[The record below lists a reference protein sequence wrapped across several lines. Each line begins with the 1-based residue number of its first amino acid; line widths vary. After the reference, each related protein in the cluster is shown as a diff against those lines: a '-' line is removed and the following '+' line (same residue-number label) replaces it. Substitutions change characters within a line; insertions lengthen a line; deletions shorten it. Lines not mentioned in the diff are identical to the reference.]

1 MTHLVQHT
9 AAGEGLELTA
19 PDAVVTI
26 KIDAGHTDD
35 QYELFEV
42 DAPRGP
48 ATPLHRT
55 GWPKAYYV
63 LNGRMIVQVE
73 DEAFDLG
80 PGSSITIPPGAL
92 HTETVLSPST
102 KYLALGLTG
111 AMGRFFADLDASV
124 PHGRRI
130 QEIAPLL
137 QEVLAR
143 HGVTLAGLSLPTSSM
158 SRD

>member
-19 PDAVVTI
+19 PDAILTI

-35 QYELFEV
+35 QYELFEM

-48 ATPLHRT
+48 ATPLHRA
-55 GWPKAYYV
+55 GWAKAYYV

-92 HTETVLSPST
+92 HTFTVLSPTSKFLT
-102 KYLALGLTG
+102 LSLTG
-111 AMGRFFADLDASV
+111 AMGRFFTDLDATVPRGRPVEEVAEQIQQVLGRHDVSV
-124 PHGRRI
+124 
-130 QEIAPLL
+130 
-137 QEVLAR
+137 
-143 HGVTLAGLSLPTSSM
+143 AGFETADLKPVS
-158 SRD
+158 